1 MKWGRNDPCPC
12 GSGKKYKDCCRENRV
27 ADFLRHK
34 WQRLAQDLQDKLLN
48 YAEEER
54 FIPDSEEA
62 FQVYLD
68 IVAEDLFE
76 PLEEPVFVSFIDW
89 FIHDYTLPSQGRG

>member
-89 FIHDYTLPSQGRG
+89 